1 MRHSLLLL
9 VIIFGLGLASCEE
22 EVDTTACIN
31 LATVYRTADQEGCN
45 IILEM
50 DNGTRLIPTW
60 YQGSGYGFCLVGFD
74 FSYADSM
81 NNLLQ
86 DQVRVQFGYTITGEA
101 DYCQGLPIA
110 YINCLEVLESPET
123 PVR

>member
-1 MRHSLLLL
+1 MRYTLLLL

-22 EVDTTACIN
+22 DIDTTACTN
-31 LATVYRTADQEGCN
+31 LATVYRVADQEGCN

-50 DNGTRLIPTW
+50 DDGTRLIPTW
-60 YQGSGYGFCLVGFD
+60 YQGSGYGCGVGLD

-81 NNLLQ
+81 DNLLQ
-86 DQVRVQFGYTITGEA
+86 DQARIQFGYTITGEA
-101 DYCQGLPIA
+101 EYCQGLPIA

>member
-1 MRHSLLLL
+1 MRHPYLLL

-22 EVDTTACIN
+22 EVDTTACMN
-31 LATVYRTADQEGCN
+31 LATVYRVADQEGCN

-50 DNGTRLIPTW
+50 DDGARLIPAW
-60 YQGSGYGFCLVGFD
+60 YQGPIFCGNSINFD
-74 FSYADSM
+74 YVDSM
-81 NNLLQ
+81 NNVLQ
-86 DQVRVQFGYTITGEA
+86 HQARIQFGYTITGEA

-110 YINCLEVLESPET
+110 YINCLEVLESSKT